1 MDRDFTGGFSSSYF
15 LHNQIDPHA
24 FKRIL
29 MNSVWRD
36 LFMRK
41 IVSVSLIA
49 LVFGGIGSAL
59 AEDKNTSKPNIL
71 FFAFDDLRPLG

>member
-1 MDRDFTGGFSSSYF
+1 
-15 LHNQIDPHA
+15 
-24 FKRIL
+24 